1 MVAVAGVLFLFIILL
16 IGLGLIIPAI
26 VGLVVC
32 KNREKKNGKK
42 SKLIFRILLWILL
55 GVGIVVI
62 AIPLMYFYLIIAN
75 W

>member
-26 VGLVVC
+26 VGLVIC
-32 KNREKKNGKK
+32 KNHEKKNGKK
-42 SKLIFRILLWILL
+42 IKLIFKILLWILL
-55 GVGIVVI
+55 VVGIVVI

>member
-26 VGLVVC
+26 VGLVVF

-55 GVGIVVI
+55 VVGIVVI

>member
-26 VGLVVC
+26 VGLVIC
-32 KNREKKNGKK
+32 KNRENKNGKK

>member
-1 MVAVAGVLFLFIILL
+1 MVAIAGVVFLLIVFS

-26 VGLVVC
+26 VGLIVC
-32 KNREKKNGKK
+32 KILEKRNKKK

-62 AIPLMYFYLIIAN
+62 AVPTLYFYLIISN

>member
-16 IGLGLIIPAI
+16 IGLGLIVSAI
-26 VGLVVC
+26 IGLVVC
-32 KNREKKNGKK
+32 KNLAKRNGKK
-42 SKLIFRILLWILL
+42 SKLVFRILLWILL

-62 AIPLMYFYLIIAN
+62 AIPLMYFYVIIAN

>member
-1 MVAVAGVLFLFIILL
+1 MVAIAGVLFLFIILS
-16 IGLGLIIPAI
+16 IGLGLIISAI

-32 KNREKKNGKK
+32 KNFEKKNGKK

-55 GVGIVVI
+55 VVGIVVI